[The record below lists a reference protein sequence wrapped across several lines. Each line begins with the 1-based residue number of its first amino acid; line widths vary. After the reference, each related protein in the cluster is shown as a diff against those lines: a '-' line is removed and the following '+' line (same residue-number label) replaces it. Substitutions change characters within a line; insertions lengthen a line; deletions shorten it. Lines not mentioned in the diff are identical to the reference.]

1 MQKTN
6 NPYNKS
12 LLNVG
17 ILTIVLGITLGVV
30 TIIINLHKYVN
41 NINKYSDE
49 NKYILEVEIAE
60 NDNNYT
66 QYIDEQKSLN
76 ADKQNYQKEL
86 AEISKN
92 SNDSEQKA
100 KLEGKIADINIRLEE
115 LEQLKYSS
123 LTEKNKLRKE
133 YNEVI
138 KTLDE
143 KTKPKALIKCYLVGF
158 AIILVTINCG
168 AYFIHLAFR
177 PDADDVILNQQM
189 KINKEYEEKLLTL
202 KNMNNNKELKTSN
215 TSKAI
220 AEMPKKK
227 DSQASGNSKMN
238 NSTNNINNKSTNKKN
253 YHNNS
258 KNYNHSNSPR
268 KNKTNLNNSNKS
280 NNSVKNNTAK

>member
-66 QYIDEQKSLN
+66 QYVDEQKSLN
-76 ADKQNYQKEL
+76 TDKQKYQKEL

-143 KTKPKALIKCYLVGF
+143 KTKPKALIKCYLVEF

-177 PDADDVILNQQM
+177 PDAYDVILNQQM

-202 KNMNNNKELKTSN
+202 KNMNNNKELKNSN
-215 TSKAI
+215 TSKDI

-227 DSQASGNSKMN
+227 DSQVSGNSKID
-238 NSTNNINNKSTNKKN
+238 NSTNNINTKSTNKKN

-258 KNYNHSNSPR
+258 KNYNHSNGPR

-280 NNSVKNNTAK
+280 NNSVKSKTAK

>member
-1 MQKTN
+1 M
-6 NPYNKS
+6 
-12 LLNVG
+12 
-17 ILTIVLGITLGVV
+17 
-30 TIIINLHKYVN
+30 
-41 NINKYSDE
+41 
-49 NKYILEVEIAE
+49 
-60 NDNNYT
+60 
-66 QYIDEQKSLN
+66 
-76 ADKQNYQKEL
+76 
-86 AEISKN
+86 
-92 SNDSEQKA
+92 
-100 KLEGKIADINIRLEE
+100 
-115 LEQLKYSS
+115 
-123 LTEKNKLRKE
+123 
-133 YNEVI
+133 I

-202 KNMNNNKELKTSN
+202 KNMNNNKELKN
-215 TSKAI
+215 SKDI

-227 DSQASGNSKMN
+227 DNQASGNSKID

-258 KNYNHSNSPR
+258 KNYNHSNGPR

-280 NNSVKNNTAK
+280 NNSVKSKTAK